1 MGQILTV
8 EGSIKMPCC
17 NKDDEIFEGR
27 WFQHPL
33 MRNALIGALIAG
45 IAFGLGHF
53 KIAPHL
59 VTVPLYLVAIVVSS
73 YAWAK
78 EGIEELVKKREVGIE
93 FLMLSAMTGAGI
105 LGLWDEAAILAVL
118 YGAAEG
124 LEEYTFAKTRASI
137 RKLLDLAPKEAR
149 VRKDGHEIMVPAES
163 LQVGD
168 VFLVKPGESLP
179 TDGEIALGQS
189 SINEAA
195 VTGESVPVEKG
206 PGNKV
211 FAATI
216 VQDGLLEI
224 RATASFENNTLSK
237 MVHMIEEAR
246 EQKGKAQR
254 FIEEFGEKYS
264 PAVFIVAMLVM
275 IVPPLFFGAAF
286 TEWSTRAIVMLVAG
300 APCALVMS
308 TPVAIAAGIGTAG
321 KNGVLIKGGMHLEN
335 LGKLKG
341 VAFDKTGTLTVGRP
355 KVTDV
360 ISLDGNES
368 RVMQIALGL
377 EKSSTHPLAS
387 AIVSKATDMK
397 IAEPQVTD
405 FRSLTGAGVQGRIGN
420 ELYYLGKPKLF
431 EELGIEPNSQ
441 TKTLSDEG
449 KTVVLVGTDKKILGL
464 IAIKDA
470 IRPEAKQVVA
480 DLHKLGMKVAM
491 LTGDN
496 SRVAHA
502 IAQELQI
509 EDVRAELKPEDKI
522 FAVEELQKQ
531 HGPMAM
537 VGDGINDAPALARA
551 TVGIAMGTAGTDA
564 AIEAADTALMGDD
577 LSKVLYAIRLGRK
590 AQTIS
595 KQNIVFSL
603 ALLAGLIPAAL
614 FGLITVAI
622 AVIFHE
628 VSELLAVANGLRV
641 TRAIR

>member
-1 MGQILTV
+1 
-8 EGSIKMPCC
+8 MPCC
-17 NKDDEIFEGR
+17 DKNDEVFEGR
-27 WFQHPL
+27 WFEHPL

-45 IAFGLGHF
+45 IAFGLGYF

-59 VTVPLYLVAIVVSS
+59 VTVALYVVAIVISS
-73 YAWAK
+73 FAWAK
-78 EGIEELVKKREVGIE
+78 EGIEELVKKREIGIE

-124 LEEYTFAKTRASI
+124 LEEYNFAKTRASI

-149 VRKDGHEIMVPAES
+149 VRKDGQEVMVPAES

-179 TDGEIALGQS
+179 TDGEIVLGQS

-206 PGNKV
+206 PGTKV

-224 RATASFENNTLSK
+224 RTTASFENNTLSK

-286 TEWSTRAIVMLVAG
+286 GEWATRAIVMLVAG

-321 KNGVLIKGGMHLEN
+321 KNGVLVKGGMHLEN

-341 VAFDKTGTLTVGRP
+341 VAFDKTGTLTVGKP
-355 KVTDV
+355 EVTDIV
-360 ISLDGNES
+360 SMDGNDNQLM
-368 RVMQIALGL
+368 RIALSL
-377 EKSSTHPLAS
+377 EQSSTHPLAG
-387 AIVSKATDMK
+387 AIVSKASDMK
-397 IAEPQVTD
+397 VEAAVVEE
-405 FRSLTGAGVQGRIGN
+405 FRSLTGAGVQGRVEN

-431 EELGIEPNSQ
+431 EEFGIEPNSQ
-441 TKTLSDEG
+441 TKKLSEQG
-449 KTVVLVGTDKKILGL
+449 KTVVLVGTEQKILGL

-522 FAVEELQKQ
+522 AAIEELQKQ
-531 HGPMAM
+531 YGSMAM

-577 LSKVLYAIRLGRK
+577 LTKVIYAIRLGQR

-614 FGLITVAI
+614 FGLITVAM

>member
-1 MGQILTV
+1 
-8 EGSIKMPCC
+8 MPCC

-33 MRNALIGALIAG
+33 IRNALIGALIAG
-45 IAFGLGHF
+45 IAFSLVHF
-53 KIAPHL
+53 KTASYFL
-59 VTVPLYLVAIVVSS
+59 VVALYVVAIVISS

-78 EGIEELVKKREVGIE
+78 EGIRDLVTKREIGIE
-93 FLMLSAMTGAGI
+93 FLMLSAMIGASI
-105 LGLWDEAAILAVL
+105 LGLWDEATILAVL

-149 VRKDGHEIMVPAES
+149 VRKDGQELIVPAES

-168 VFLVKPGESLP
+168 VFVVKPGESLP
-179 TDGEIALGQS
+179 TDGEIVLGQS

-206 PGNKV
+206 PGTKV

-224 RATASFENNTLSK
+224 RTTASFQNNTLSK

-264 PAVFIVAMLVM
+264 PVVFIVAMLVM
-275 IVPPLFFGAAF
+275 TVPPLFFGAAF
-286 TEWSTRAIVMLVAG
+286 PEWATRAIVMLVAG

-341 VAFDKTGTLTVGRP
+341 VAFDKTGTLTVGKP
-355 KVTDV
+355 EVTDV
-360 ISLDGNES
+360 VSMDGSDNQL
-368 RVMQIALGL
+368 MQIALSL
-377 EKSSTHPLAS
+377 EESSSHPLAR
-387 AIVSKATDMK
+387 AIVSKASDMK
-397 IAEPQVTD
+397 IEAVAVRE
-405 FRSLTGAGVQGRIGN
+405 FRSLTGAGVQGRIGD

-431 EELGIEPNSQ
+431 EQFGIEPNSQ
-441 TKTLSDEG
+441 TKTLSEEG
-449 KTVVLVGTDKKILGL
+449 KTVVAVGTEKKILGL

-480 DLHKLGMKVAM
+480 DLHRLGMKVTM

-502 IAQELQI
+502 IAQELKI

-522 FAVEELQKQ
+522 AAIEDLQKQ
-531 HGPMAM
+531 YGSMAM

-551 TVGIAMGTAGTDA
+551 TIGIAMGTAGTDA

-577 LSKVLYAIRLGRK
+577 LTKVLYAIRLGQR
-590 AQTIS
+590 AQIIN

-641 TRAIR
+641 TRGIR

>member
-1 MGQILTV
+1 
-8 EGSIKMPCC
+8 MPCC
-17 NKDDEIFEGR
+17 SKDEKTFEGG
-27 WFQHPL
+27 WYQHPL
-33 MRNALIGALIAG
+33 MRNALIGGLIAG
-45 IAFGLGHF
+45 MAFSLGHF
-53 KIAPHL
+53 KVAPHL
-59 VTVPLYLVAIVVSS
+59 VTASLYLVAIVISS

-78 EGIEELVKKREVGIE
+78 EGIVELVKKREIGIE

-149 VRKDGHEIMVPAES
+149 VRKDGQEVMVPAES

-168 VFLVKPGESLP
+168 LFLVKPGESLP
-179 TDGEIALGQS
+179 TDGEIVLGQS

-206 PGNKV
+206 PGTKV

-224 RATASFENNTLSK
+224 RTTASFENNTLSK

-254 FIEEFGEKYS
+254 FIEEFSEKYS

-286 TEWSTRAIVMLVAG
+286 ADWATRAIVMLVAG

-341 VAFDKTGTLTVGRP
+341 VAFDKTGTLTAGKP
-355 KVTDV
+355 EVTDV
-360 ISLDGNES
+360 VPIAGDHNQLL
-368 RVMQIALGL
+368 RVAFSL
-377 EKSSTHPLAS
+377 EKSSTHPLAA
-387 AIVSKATDMK
+387 AIVSKALDMK
-397 IAEPQVTD
+397 LEAVPVDE

-431 EELGIEPNSQ
+431 EDLGIEPNSQ
-441 TKTLSDEG
+441 TKTLSEQG
-449 KTVVLVGTDKKILGL
+449 KTVVLVGSEHKILGL
-464 IAIKDA
+464 IAIKDT

-480 DLHKLGMKVAM
+480 DLKKLGMKVAM

-496 SRVAHA
+496 SRVAQV

-509 EDVRAELKPEDKI
+509 EDVRAELKPADKI
-522 FAVEELQKQ
+522 VAIEELQKQ

-577 LSKVLYAIRLGRK
+577 LTKVVYAIQLGRK

-603 ALLAGLIPAAL
+603 VLLAALIPSAL

-641 TRAIR
+641 TRGAG